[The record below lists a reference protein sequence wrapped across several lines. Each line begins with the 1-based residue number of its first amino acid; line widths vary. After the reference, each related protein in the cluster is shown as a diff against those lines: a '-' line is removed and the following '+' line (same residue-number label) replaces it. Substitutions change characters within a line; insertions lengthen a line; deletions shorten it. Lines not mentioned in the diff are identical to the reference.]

1 MVQNDHVN
9 MTSLNL
15 VSDELVATIEHAAQ
29 KLEQFVA
36 ASNDG
41 ELLQACI
48 ESIEQIRGTLRLIQL
63 YGADMLADEILSVAQ
78 TITLGEEQNLEQ
90 ILSVL
95 TNTFFI
101 LPRYLEYTQQVRRG
115 MPVLLVPYI
124 NELRQ
129 LTQKPLISESHFLQ
143 VNLNANYKAKSAG
156 SAMSA
161 NDLSSLVRRLRHMFQ
176 VGLLNALQGK
186 QVPSALGIMQ
196 RALERL
202 EIISGDRALT
212 RQWWV
217 GAAALE
223 ALRLNNME
231 LNKPRKFCLT
241 ALDRQIKALQE
252 KGIQGFDHQPAEQL
266 MRELLYIVALAQKPS
281 AKVSEVLSAY
291 SLKALGYS
299 DSELRIEQEVL
310 KGPSISTVASVAA
323 VLKDELRN
331 IKDTLESSSQA
342 EDKGLGE
349 YAELSANL
357 NKVAEILSVVGLVA
371 ASNTLKEEAEKIHG
385 WHLASQQAQPADL
398 IEIADA
404 LLYVE
409 STIAGLSSMALTD
422 ERLMQANSLARQE
435 IIASSQLAEAELL
448 VIQEAESG
456 LALVKRALSA
466 FAESSYDPG
475 HIQNVSATLNSVRG
489 GMTVLG
495 LSRAAAVVASS
506 VQFIEESLLLNTKS
520 VALQQLLETF
530 ADAVI
535 GLEYYLDA
543 VKDNKAAD
551 DSILAIAEESLQA
564 LGFPVAQK
572 QG

>member
-9 MTSLNL
+9 LTSLNV

-29 KLEQFVA
+29 KLEQFVT
-36 ASNDG
+36 ASSDG

-63 YGADMLADEILSVAQ
+63 HGADMLADEILSVAQ
-78 TITLGEEQNLEQ
+78 TITLGEEQDLDQ

-101 LPRYLEYTQQVRRG
+101 LPRYLEYTQQSRRG
-115 MPVLLVPYI
+115 MPVLLVPHI

-129 LTQKPLISESHFLQ
+129 LIQKPPISESHFFA
-143 VNLNANYKAKSAG
+143 VGLNAGYKAKSAG

-161 NDLSSLVRRLRHMFQ
+161 KDLSALVRRLRHMFQ

-186 QVPSALGIMQ
+186 QTQSALGIMQ

-202 EIISGDRALT
+202 EIISGDRPIT
-212 RQWWV
+212 RLWWV

-223 ALRLNNME
+223 ALRLNSME
-231 LNKPRKFCLT
+231 LTKPRKLYLT
-241 ALDRQIKALQE
+241 ALDRQIKMLQE
-252 KGIQGFDHQPAEQL
+252 KGLQGFDHQPAAVL
-266 MRELLYIVALAQKPS
+266 MKELLYIAALAQKS
-281 AKVSEVLSAY
+281 SSKVNEVLAAY
-291 SLKALGYS
+291 SLKPLGYT
-299 DSELRIEQEVL
+299 DSELRIEREVL
-310 KGPSISTVASVAA
+310 KGPSVSTVASVAA

-331 IKDTLESSSQA
+331 IKDTLENSSQA
-342 EDKGLGE
+342 EDKGLGQ
-349 YAELSANL
+349 YGELATNL

-371 ASNTLKEEAEKIHG
+371 ASNTLKEEAEKISG
-385 WHLASQQAQPADL
+385 WHEASRPAEPADL

-409 STIAGLSSMALTD
+409 STISGLSTMALTD
-422 ERLMQANSLARQE
+422 ERLLQANTLARQD

-475 HIQNVSATLNSVRG
+475 HIQNVSATLTSVRG

-506 VQFIEESLLLNTKS
+506 VRFIEETLLMNAQS
-520 VALQQLLETF
+520 VALLQLLETF
-530 ADAVI
+530 ADAII
-535 GLEYYLDA
+535 GLEYYLDN
-543 VKDNKAAD
+543 VKDNKGAD

-564 LGFPVAQK
+564 LGYPVVQR
-572 QG
+572 

>member
-1 MVQNDHVN
+1 MVQNDQVN
-9 MTSLNL
+9 LTSLNL

-36 ASNDG
+36 ASHDG

-48 ESIEQIRGTLRLIQL
+48 EAVEQIRGTLRLIQL

-95 TNTFFI
+95 TKSFFI
-101 LPRYLEYTQQVRRG
+101 LPRYLEYTQQTRRG
-115 MPVLLVPYI
+115 MPVLLVPHI

-129 LTQKPLISESHFLQ
+129 LVHKPSISESHFFS
-143 VNLNANYKAKSAG
+143 VTFNAAYKPKSAG

-161 NDLSSLVRRLRHMFQ
+161 SELSALVRRLRHMFQ

-186 QVPSALGIMQ
+186 QVPSALGVMQ

-202 EIISGDRALT
+202 EIISGDRPVT
-212 RQWWV
+212 RLWWV

-223 ALRLNNME
+223 ALRLNSME
-231 LNKPRKFCLT
+231 FNNARKLCLT
-241 ALDRQIKALQE
+241 ALDRQIKAMQE
-252 KGIQGFDHQPAEQL
+252 KGVQGFDHQPTESL
-266 MRELLYIVALAQKPS
+266 LKELLYIVALAQKSSPR
-281 AKVSEVLSAY
+281 VRETLDAY
-291 SLKALGYS
+291 GLRPLGYS
-299 DSELRIEQEVL
+299 DSELRLEQEAL
-310 KGPSISTVASVAA
+310 KGPSVSTVASVAA
-323 VLKDELRN
+323 VLKDELRS
-331 IKDTLESSSQA
+331 IKDTLENSSQA

-349 YAELSANL
+349 YGELSANL
-357 NKVAEILSVVGLVA
+357 NKVAEILSVVGLVS

-385 WHLASQQAQPADL
+385 WHQAGRPAQPADL
-398 IEIADA
+398 AEIADA

-409 STIAGLSSMALTD
+409 STITGLSSMSLTD
-422 ERLMQANSLARQE
+422 DRLLQANSLARQE

-466 FAESSYDPG
+466 FVESSYDPG
-475 HIQNVSATLNSVRG
+475 HIQNVGATLTSVRG

-506 VQFIEESLLLNTKS
+506 VQFIEETLLQNTKS

-535 GLEYYLDA
+535 GLEYYLDTL
-543 VKDNKAAD
+543 KDSKAAD

-564 LGFPVAQK
+564 LGYPVAAR
-572 QG
+572 

>member
-1 MVQNDHVN
+1 MVQNNHVN

-29 KLEQFVA
+29 KLEQFVG

-48 ESIEQIRGTLRLIQL
+48 EAIEQIRGTLRLIQL

-78 TITLGEEQNLEQ
+78 TITLGDDQNLDQ

-101 LPRYLEYTQQVRRG
+101 LPRYLEYTQQARRG
-115 MPVLLVPYI
+115 MPMLLVPYI
-124 NELRQ
+124 NELRA
-129 LTQKPLISESHFLQ
+129 LLQKPQITESYFFSVDLRAH
-143 VNLNANYKAKSAG
+143 YRAKSAG

-161 NDLSSLVRRLRHMFQ
+161 SDLAALVRRLRHMFQ

-186 QVPSALGIMQ
+186 QVQSAFGIMQ

-202 EIISGDRALT
+202 EIISGDRPVT
-212 RQWWV
+212 RLWWV

-223 ALRLNNME
+223 TLRLNAME
-231 LNKPRKFCLT
+231 LNKPRKLCLT
-241 ALDRQIKALQE
+241 ALDRQIKVLQE
-252 KGIQGFDHQPAEQL
+252 KGIQSFDQQPAETL
-266 MRELLYIVALAQKPS
+266 MTELLYIVALAQKPS
-281 AKVSEVLSAY
+281 AKVDEVLRAY
-291 SLKALGYS
+291 SLKPLGYT

-310 KGPSISTVASVAA
+310 KGPSVSTVASVAA
-323 VLKDELRN
+323 VLKDELRT

-342 EDKGLGE
+342 EDKGLGQ
-349 YAELSANL
+349 YGELAVNL
-357 NKVAEILSVVGLVA
+357 NKVAEILAVVGLVA
-371 ASNTLKEEAEKIHG
+371 AADTLKEEAEKING
-385 WHLASQQAQPADL
+385 WHQASRPAQPEDL

-409 STIAGLSSMALTD
+409 STIASLSSMTLTD
-422 ERLMQANSLARQE
+422 ERLTQANSLARME
-435 IIASSQLAEAELL
+435 VIASSQLAEAELL

-466 FAESSYDPG
+466 FAEASYDPG

-506 VQFIEESLLLNTKS
+506 VQFIEASLLTNNKS

-535 GLEYYLDA
+535 GLEYYLEA

-564 LGFPVAQK
+564 LGCPVAQR
-572 QG
+572 